1 MPGMWSVR
9 HTHAANSCTAGF
21 PILFGGEK
29 HWQDTP
35 TLHNNKISNQA
46 LGVWGICCLDQF
58 EIGEPGTVLS
68 R

>member
-1 MPGMWSVR
+1 MAGMRSVR
-9 HTHAANSCTAGF
+9 HTHAANSCTAGI

-46 LGVWGICCLDQF
+46 WEFWEYV
-58 EIGEPGTVLS
+58 V
-68 R
+68 